1 MTSNFSINRIFEENM
16 LINFS
21 IDAGLFTTN
30 GQTFVIQHFPAIQNL
45 STLTK
50 WDHAVTGE
58 DANNYL
64 TVEYRW
70 SFDTLTWTPW
80 IVMPNDFNNFLNPN
94 TNQNIW
100 LQVKYTFVSDLT
112 KQVKLTEL
120 NIDGVRTVAEIFQP
134 VTIPAGNSVVYTNQD
149 TYKVFSLQDFKIF
162 LSSGNLSDLVVNF
175 RFTQTQGRIWS
186 PWTPLTTE
194 NLQVTKVERL
204 KFCNFQFAFQN
215 NGPGPMGIYDL
226 ELIGEFQ
233 NITANY
239 KTMSKMGLKT
249 QCNPLAV
256 KPAPTGPCDDTK
268 ITSAGSVECDTC
280 IASSES
286 LTPWNANISECS
298 VCNDSNFV
306 QINDRKL
313 WGSQINLYSQLNDF
327 ISKTNSW
334 KCTYLL
340 TDPDGKG
347 IDHILH
353 EQQIHNVVAMK
364 DINIMIPDN
373 QFPVDNMNFAGLDL
387 DLIQS
392 FEIHILKDTFK
403 QAFGVEFR
411 PGRRDIAYLC
421 DINQL
426 WEVEQMF
433 PKRGFMNAEVYYRVL
448 MKKYNQKASRQFAK
462 TADGQN
468 AKNFVTELTKYTTL
482 DDLFGI
488 NENSD
493 IKQNTKNINNKTIEN
508 PSQQYTATSLLT
520 IRKAM
525 NSAIIKKEEFWNASL
540 TVAKSVYQMPIK
552 SKGIKLVEY
561 NTTDRAVGK
570 ADNRAFSFWLKTE
583 DYNPIWD
590 WTLLS
595 NYDYTASKGY
605 KISIFQGALTFVF
618 NGNSWQIPL
627 QGFNKDVWYC
637 FLINVDQVQQKLELS
652 VYNRQSE
659 LGETLT
665 NSQLVL
671 FNKMIFD
678 IAPDEFTHEQ
688 EIFVGGIDTFSNSG
702 NKKNWYLTNIRIY
715 NQVIDKTARHVVLN
729 ENVVT
734 DAQLTIL
741 VDNAEK
747 VLVLP
752 KYGNL

>member
-21 IDAGLFTTN
+21 IDAGTFTTN
-30 GQTFVIQHFPAIQNL
+30 GQTFVIQHFSAIQNL

-50 WDHAVTGE
+50 WDHSVTGG

-70 SFDTLTWTPW
+70 SFDVITWSPW
-80 IVMPNDFNNFLNPN
+80 IVMPDDFNNFLNPN
-94 TNQNIW
+94 TNPNIW

-134 VTIPAGNSVVYTNQD
+134 VTIPSGNSVVYTNQD

-186 PWTPLTTE
+186 QWIPLTTE

-215 NGPGPMGIYDL
+215 NGPGPMGIFDL

-233 NITANY
+233 NTTANY

-268 ITSAGSVECDTC
+268 ITSVECDTC

-286 LTPWNANISECS
+286 LTPWNANINECA
-298 VCNDSNFV
+298 VCNDSSFV
-306 QINDRKL
+306 QINDKKL

-353 EQQIHNVVAMK
+353 EQQIHNVIAMK

-392 FEIHILKDTFK
+392 FEIHVLKDTFK
-403 QAFGVEFR
+403 QTFGVEFR
-411 PGRRDIAYLC
+411 PGRRDIVYIC

-448 MKKYNQKASRQFAK
+448 MKKYNEKSSRQFAK
-462 TADGQN
+462 TTDGQN

-488 NENSD
+488 NENAE
-493 IKQNTKNINNKTIEN
+493 IKKNTKNKNNKTVEN
-508 PSQQYTATSLLT
+508 PSQQYTATSLLS
-520 IRKAM
+520 IRKTM
-525 NSAIIKKEEFWNASL
+525 TSAVIKKEEIWNASL
-540 TVAKSVYQMPIK
+540 TVAKSVYEMPIK

-561 NTTDRAVGK
+561 NTTDKIVGK
-570 ADNRAFSFWLKTE
+570 ADNRAISFWLKTS
-583 DYNPIWD
+583 DYDPTWD

-605 KISIFQGALTFVF
+605 KISIFQGALTFLF

-627 QGFNKDVWYC
+627 QGFNKDIWYS
-637 FLINVDQVQQKLELS
+637 FLINVDQVQQKLELA
-652 VYNRQSE
+652 VYHRQSE
-659 LGETLT
+659 QGETLA

-678 IAPDEFTHEQ
+678 IVPDEFTHNE
-688 EIFVGGIDTFSNSG
+688 EIFIGGIDTFINSG
-702 NKKNWYLTNIRIY
+702 NTHKWYITNIRIY

-747 VLVLP
+747 VFTVP
-752 KYGNL
+752 HYGNL